1 MPRLRRSAGGVLVD
15 AMSSDVVPVSRDEL
29 TGLRE
34 LYRKWQVIAMKH
46 AQENQEN
53 AEMRDVLSAFKRA
66 YEANNPLDLEVVY
79 ERAKALE

>member
-34 LYRKWQVIAMKH
+34 LYRKWQDIALKYT
-46 AQENQEN
+46 QEN
-53 AEMRDVLSAFKRA
+53 AEMRDVLKVLIRSHEDNDPIAWEQA
-66 YEANNPLDLEVVY
+66 AQM
-79 ERAKALE
+79 AKALE